1 MVEILTPEQI
11 LENFQKFTKFIE
23 NSFKGER
30 QEKLLKLVSDYED
43 RIALAP
49 ASDNVGYHNA
59 FPGGYV
65 EHVMRVIEMAVN
77 YYSYLKDTV
86 GVEFLNNV
94 TLEEVMF
101 AALNHDLGKIGVGD
115 EPYYEINTSDW
126 HVRNQGKI
134 YKKNNNLVHMSV
146 PDRSVFLLNSYG
158 ISFSENEYLAIKIHD
173 GLYDEANT
181 GYFKQWNIDQ
191 KQAIN
196 LAVILHHADHVAT
209 MHEKA
214 IYRKLLEEQIGYDK

>member
-23 NSFKGER
+23 NSFRGER

-115 EPYYEINTSDW
+115 EPYYEVNTSDW

>member
-23 NSFKGER
+23 NSFRGER

-115 EPYYEINTSDW
+115 EPYYEVNTSDW

-209 MHEKA
+209 MQEKA

>member
-1 MVEILTPEQI
+1 
-11 LENFQKFTKFIE
+11 
-23 NSFKGER
+23 
-30 QEKLLKLVSDYED
+30 
-43 RIALAP
+43 
-49 ASDNVGYHNA
+49 
-59 FPGGYV
+59 
-65 EHVMRVIEMAVN
+65 
-77 YYSYLKDTV
+77 
-86 GVEFLNNV
+86 
-94 TLEEVMF
+94 
-101 AALNHDLGKIGVGD
+101 
-115 EPYYEINTSDW
+115 
-126 HVRNQGKI
+126 
-134 YKKNNNLVHMSV
+134 MSV

>member
-1 MVEILTPEQI
+1 VVEILTPEQI